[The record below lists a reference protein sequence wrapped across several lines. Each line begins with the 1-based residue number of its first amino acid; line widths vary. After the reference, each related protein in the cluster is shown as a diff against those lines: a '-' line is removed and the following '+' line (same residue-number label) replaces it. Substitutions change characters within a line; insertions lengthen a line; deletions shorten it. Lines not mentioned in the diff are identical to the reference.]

1 MADRGEREEQ
11 RLGNYRLVRLLGR
24 GGFAEVYLG
33 EHVHLNT
40 LAAVKLLRTNLVN
53 DELEKFRNEARTIAR
68 LEHPSIVRVLDF
80 GVEDDVP
87 FLIMNYAPNGT
98 LRQHHPR
105 GSQLPLS
112 TILTYVRQIAD
123 ALQYAHDEKLIHRDI
138 KPENMLLGRRNE
150 ILLSDF
156 GLAAIAQSAHSMSKM
171 DVAGTVTYM
180 APEQLQGKPTA
191 ASDQYALAVVIYEW
205 LSGDYPFH
213 GLAIETAIQHM
224 LIRPIPLHE
233 KIPNVPSAVE
243 QVVLRALEKEPYK
256 RFESMQAFAHA
267 LEQSSTRT
275 EHHLIPIPNSVVK
288 TSLPTEESFNTV
300 SLTDSPATNNPT
312 TDSPA
317 NTPARLMVSS
327 SAPIGTV
334 LSTYRGHAAA
344 VMALGWS
351 PDGQHIV
358 SGSNDQSAQVW
369 RIQTTDKILTYRG
382 HASWVHAVAWSL
394 EETKIASGSWDN
406 TVQIWDTVTGNTLLT
421 YRGHTKNV
429 NAVAWSPNNTH
440 IASGGY
446 DQTVQVW
453 DASTGGHSH
462 TYSGHSSAVN
472 CVAWFSNGKRIA
484 SGSLDQTVQVWD
496 PTTGGHVFTYSGH
509 AGGVHTVAWS
519 PNGKR
524 IASGGKDAT
533 VQIWGES
540 KASNVFT
547 KSKVTTYR
555 GHASTVHVLD
565 WSSDGKYIAS
575 GDRDGTIHIWE
586 TTTGNTIFTYRNHTK
601 QVNAVAWSPDG
612 RFIASASDDKT
623 VQVWFAI

>member
-1 MADRGEREEQ
+1 MADRGEREGQ
-11 RLGNYRLVRLLGR
+11 RLGNYHLVRLLGR

-33 EHVHLNT
+33 EHIHLNT
-40 LAAVKLLRTNLVN
+40 LAAVKMLHTNLVN
-53 DELEKFRNEARTIAR
+53 DELVKFRNEARTIAR

-150 ILLSDF
+150 VLLSDF
-156 GLAAIAQSAHSMSKM
+156 GLAAIAQSAHSMSKL

-180 APEQLQGKPTA
+180 APEQLQGKPSA

-224 LIRPIPLHE
+224 LTRPIPLHE
-233 KIPNVPSAVE
+233 KIPDIPPAVE

-256 RFESMQAFAHA
+256 RFESVQAFAHA
-267 LEQSSTRT
+267 LEQANTST
-275 EHHLIPIPNSVVK
+275 EQHLISIPNSIIK
-288 TSLPTEESFNTV
+288 PSLPTEESFDTV
-300 SLTDSPATNNPT
+300 SLADTPATDT
-312 TDSPA
+312 PA
-317 NTPARLMVSS
+317 TNTPARLTVSS
-327 SAPIGTV
+327 TAPIGTV
-334 LSTYRGHAAA
+334 LSIYRGHVAA
-344 VMALGWS
+344 VMALAWS

-369 RIQTTDKILTYRG
+369 RIQTADKVLTYRG

-394 EETKIASGSWDN
+394 EEAKIASGSWDN
-406 TVQIWDTVTGNTLLT
+406 TVQIWDAVTGNTLLT

-429 NAVAWSPNNTH
+429 NAVAWSPNNMH
-440 IASGGY
+440 IASSGY
-446 DQTVQVW
+446 DQTVQIW

-472 CVAWFSNGKRIA
+472 CVAWYSNGKRIA
-484 SGSLDQTVQVWD
+484 SGSLDQTVQIWD
-496 PTTGGHVFTYSGH
+496 TTTGGHVFTYNGH

-533 VQIWGES
+533 VQIWDES
-540 KASNVFT
+540 KAGNVFT

-555 GHASTVHVLD
+555 GHACTVHSLV

-575 GDRDGTIHIWE
+575 GDRNGTIHIWE
-586 TTTGNTIFTYRNHTK
+586 ITTGNTIFTYRNHTK

-623 VQVWFAI
+623 VQVWFAIRI